1 MRPLRKKTHKTSMF
15 LLGANRAQALAL
27 LLVLLLIPGA
37 CSKDDILLS
46 SGKSDFA
53 KVSVRP
59 VSVEG
64 DTLKLL
70 YQWDMAPE
78 WHIYWIN
85 PGDAGLA
92 PKFGYDSSVVTQI
105 VQTHWP
111 APHRLGNEVVVSY
124 GFGETVFITQEVLL
138 ASTEEPVDLA
148 IDLDWLECKEECLPA
163 KTNLVLHINDPANFA
178 PIHAEALAQA
188 VRQRPKEWMHQVRG
202 LVREDTLSLDFGP
215 SPLPEDFYV
224 YPAAKGWYET
234 TATQKARQ
242 SEQSRLKIDIPV
254 SSGGEF
260 ESSFAGVFELRA
272 TAENDSLAGFYSFQA
287 PVLVKEN

>member
-1 MRPLRKKTHKTSMF
+1 MRPKPKKIRRNSLF

-27 LLVLLLIPGA
+27 LFLLLLIPGA
-37 CSKDDILLS
+37 CSKDDVLLS
-46 SGKSDFA
+46 SGKSDYA

-59 VSVEG
+59 VSIEG
-64 DTLKLL
+64 DTLTLL

-92 PKFGYDSSVVTQI
+92 PKFGYDSSAVSQI

-124 GFGETVFITQEVLL
+124 GFGETVYITQDLLL
-138 ASTEEPVDLA
+138 ANTASPLDLT

-163 KTNLVLHINDPANFA
+163 KANLALSINDPANFTS
-178 PIHAEALAQA
+178 IHSELLDLALQ
-188 VRQRPKEWMHQVRG
+188 QQPKRWMHQVRG
-202 LVREDTLSLDFGP
+202 LVSGDTLTLDFGP
-215 SPLPEDFYV
+215 APVPDNFYV

-234 TATQKARQ
+234 TASQKARH
-242 SEQSRLKIDIPV
+242 SEESRLKVDIPTA
-254 SSGGEF
+254 SGGDF
-260 ESSFAGVFELRA
+260 ESLLAGVLELHA
-272 TAENDSLAGFYSFQA
+272 VGENDSLAGFYSFQA
-287 PVLVKEN
+287 PVLVKNN